1 MGSILDVC
9 FCSCGDLI
17 GHAILEARMN
27 KEEEETNQS
36 IEEEFQRMVRR
47 NDWNATIRMEVPL
60 TTKLVIPDM
69 FRNAVLEEVAL
80 EFDKLKNFGDTS
92 QSFAAFVR
100 GMKK

>member
-1 MGSILDVC
+1 
-9 FCSCGDLI
+9 
-17 GHAILEARMN
+17 MN
-27 KEEEETNQS
+27 KEEEETNQA

-47 NDWNATIRMEVPL
+47 NDWNEPINSEDKTAQ
-60 TTKLVIPDM
+60 TKLVIYDA
-69 FRNAVLEEVAL
+69 FRNSVLEEVAT

>member
-1 MGSILDVC
+1 
-9 FCSCGDLI
+9 
-17 GHAILEARMN
+17 MN

-47 NDWNATIRMEVPL
+47 NDWNEGATIRMEVPL
-60 TTKLVIPDM
+60 TTQLVIPDM

>member
-1 MGSILDVC
+1 
-9 FCSCGDLI
+9 
-17 GHAILEARMN
+17 MN

-69 FRNAVLEEVAL
+69 FRNAVLEL
-80 EFDKLKNFGDTS
+80 SLIHI
-92 QSFAAFVR
+92 
-100 GMKK
+100 

>member
-1 MGSILDVC
+1 
-9 FCSCGDLI
+9 
-17 GHAILEARMN
+17 MN

-47 NDWNATIRMEVPL
+47 NDWNEGATIRMEVPL

>member
-1 MGSILDVC
+1 
-9 FCSCGDLI
+9 
-17 GHAILEARMN
+17 MN

-47 NDWNATIRMEVPL
+47 NDWNEGAIVRMEVPL
-60 TTKLVIPDM
+60 TTQLVIPDM
-69 FRNAVLEEVAL
+69 FRNAVLEEVAQ

>member
-1 MGSILDVC
+1 
-9 FCSCGDLI
+9 
-17 GHAILEARMN
+17 MN

-80 EFDKLKNFGDTS
+80 EFDKLKNFVDTS

>member
-1 MGSILDVC
+1 MNDKEREELDQK
-9 FCSCGDLI
+9 F
-17 GHAILEARMN
+17 
-27 KEEEETNQS
+27 EEEY
-36 IEEEFQRMVRR
+36 QRMVRR
-47 NDWNATIRMEVPL
+47 NDWNEGATIRMEVPL

>member
-1 MGSILDVC
+1 
-9 FCSCGDLI
+9 
-17 GHAILEARMN
+17 MN

-47 NDWNATIRMEVPL
+47 NDWNEGATIRMEVPL
-60 TTKLVIPDM
+60 TTQLVIPEM
-69 FRNAVLEEVAL
+69 FRNAVLEEVAQ

>member
-1 MGSILDVC
+1 
-9 FCSCGDLI
+9 
-17 GHAILEARMN
+17 MN

-69 FRNAVLEEVAL
+69 FRNAVLEEVAQ

>member
-1 MGSILDVC
+1 
-9 FCSCGDLI
+9 
-17 GHAILEARMN
+17 MN

-47 NDWNATIRMEVPL
+47 NDWNATIRMEVPM

>member
-1 MGSILDVC
+1 
-9 FCSCGDLI
+9 
-17 GHAILEARMN
+17 MN

-60 TTKLVIPDM
+60 TTQLVIPDM